1 MKSIARRSRT
11 TLDDIAVGLLAA
23 ALLLSPVAIV
33 DAHAHGGEA
42 HQPAATEFGFGP
54 RASAKEIYRVTLE
67 PAQEL
72 RLRRLQ
78 TVRVRVSDRNG
89 SPIEGAAISV
99 DGGMPQHGH
108 GLPTQ
113 PRVTQ
118 SLGGGLYEIEGVR
131 FSMGGWWV
139 LKLGIDSPAG
149 ADTVVFNLS
158 L

>member
-1 MKSIARRSRT
+1 MNDTTRKSRT
-11 TLDDIAVGLLAA
+11 ALDDIAVALLAA
-23 ALLLSPVAIV
+23 TLLLSPVAFSE
-33 DAHAHGGEA
+33 AHAHNGEV
-42 HQPAATEFGFGP
+42 HQPAPAEFGFGP
-54 RASAKEIYRVTLE
+54 RASAKNLYRVTLE
-67 PAQEL
+67 PSQEL

-78 TVRVRVSDRNG
+78 TVRVRVADANG
-89 SPIEGAAISV
+89 SPIDGAAISIG
-99 DGGMPQHGH
+99 GGMPEHGH

-139 LKLGIDSPAG
+139 LKLAIDSSVG
-149 ADTVVFNLS
+149 ADNVVFNLS

>member
-1 MKSIARRSRT
+1 MKDLARKSRT
-11 TLDDIAVGLLAA
+11 SLDDLAVGLFAA
-23 ALLLSPVAIV
+23 ALLLGPVASS
-33 DAHAHGGEA
+33 HAHDGV
-42 HQPAATEFGFGP
+42 HKPAAAEFGFGP
-54 RASAKEIYRVTLE
+54 RDSTNHVYRVTLE

-78 TVRVRVSDRNG
+78 AVRVRVADRSG
-89 SPIEGAAISV
+89 APIDGAAISV
-99 DGGMPQHGH
+99 DGGMPEHGH

-118 SLGGGLYEIEGVR
+118 SLGGGVYEIEGVR

-139 LKLGIDSPAG
+139 LKLAIDSPAG
-149 ADTVVFNLS
+149 ADHVVFNLS